1 MCDMADR
8 DPAGQRKVRLMTVW
22 VGVGIVLMVVG
33 VYTTLWVSFLG
44 AAVIGSTPVFF
55 TLRSALAPR
64 RSPPPQTPP
73 SPHTRGRP
81 ARRRPASI
89 RRRDHG

>member
-1 MCDMADR
+1 MVADR
-8 DPAGQRKVRLMTVW
+8 DEAGRRKVRLMTTW
-22 VGVGIVLMVVG
+22 VGVGIVLMILG

-55 TLRSALAPR
+55 TLRAALATRQTPK
-64 RSPPPQTPP
+64 PQTPA
-73 SPHTRGRP
+73 SPHPRARP
-81 ARRRPASI
+81 ARRRPASM